1 MYWFDS
7 ILGWEAEDFEADQ
20 IPAEWRPIS
29 TPITE
34 DQYRVNIRK
43 NEATRNKKL
52 TFYGKQSQWEQRVS

>member
-20 IPAEWRPIS
+20 IPAAWRPIP
-29 TPITE
+29 TPLTE
-34 DQYRVNIRK
+34 DQYRVNIHK

-52 TFYGKQSQWEQRVS
+52 TFCMESSLNGNNE